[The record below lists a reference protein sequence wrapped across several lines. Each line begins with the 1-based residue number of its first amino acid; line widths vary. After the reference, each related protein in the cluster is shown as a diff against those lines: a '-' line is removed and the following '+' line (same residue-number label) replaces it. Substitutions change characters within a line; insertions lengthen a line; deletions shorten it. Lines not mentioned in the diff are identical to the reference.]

1 MVSEGNGFIPYP
13 QRFERNATDTPEG
26 GENMASKQQV
36 NAANAAVA
44 AGTANGNQAALVAR
58 SAKGVGA
65 AANQSKAAMK
75 AAGKK

>member
-1 MVSEGNGFIPYP
+1 
-13 QRFERNATDTPEG
+13 
-26 GENMASKQQV
+26 MASKQQV